1 MKMRSLLFLLLFGS
15 HWLHANALQDAINNA
30 PAGATIKLSKGVYRG
45 NITINKP
52 LTLLGKTSGVVIEGE
67 KHDSVITITASHV
80 RLENLTITNSGDQ
93 IITLDAAIVMKQVSH
108 CTITHCT
115 IQNSLYGIDM
125 NMVNDSN
132 ISYNSITSNGKEK
145 SMRGDALKIW
155 YSNRNSIIHNSITA
169 SRDITLVFS
178 NDTLFSD
185 NNITRGRH
193 GLAMERSKHT
203 VIQRNL
209 FRYNSTGIM
218 AMASRDTNITHNQIL
233 SCQGAAGIGMVIQG
247 GGKLHFAHNQISYNA
262 KAFYIDTKDHEEGM
276 RRWFTHNRVT
286 YNKEA
291 FHFHLT
297 IKNNTITHNSII
309 GNLDDIIK
317 DIEETKT
324 RKNKIEK
331 NYWDRYQGFDRD
343 ADNIGDTPHQVYQ
356 YADQLWHYNHKIKF
370 FYASPIMSLLNFLSN
385 LAPFIEPHLLL
396 EDTSP
401 LVEQRINLR

>member
-1 MKMRSLLFLLLFGS
+1 MKTYLSCFFFLILSPLFL
-15 HWLHANALQDAINNA
+15 WANSLQEAIDNA
-30 PAGATIKLSKGVYRG
+30 PVGATIKLSKGIYRG
-45 NITINKP
+45 NITISKP
-52 LTLLGKTSGVVIEGE
+52 LTLLGNTSGVVIEGE
-67 KHDSVITITASHV
+67 KRGSVITITASHV

-108 CTITHCT
+108 CTITQCR
-115 IQNSLYGIDM
+115 IKNSLYGIDM

-132 ISYNSITSNGKEK
+132 ITHNTITSNGKEK

-155 YSNRNSIIHNSITA
+155 YSNRNSITHNSITA

-178 NDTLFSD
+178 NDTLFLE
-185 NNITRGRH
+185 NNITYGRH

-203 VIQRNL
+203 LIQRNL

-218 AMASRDTNITHNQIL
+218 TMASEDTNITHNQIL

-247 GGKLHFAHNQISYNA
+247 GGRLRFEHNQISYNA
-262 KAFYIDTKDHEEGM
+262 KAFYIDTKDYEKGM
-276 RRWFTHNRVT
+276 RRIFRHNSITH
-286 YNKEA
+286 NKEA

-297 IKNNTITHNSII
+297 IKNNTIIHNTIT
-309 GNLDDIIK
+309 GNLDDVVK
-317 DIEETKT
+317 DIEGAKTKEN
-324 RKNKIEK
+324 RIEK

-343 ADNIGDTPHQVYQ
+343 GDNIGDTPHRIYQ

-396 EDTSP
+396 EDRKPIVNS
-401 LVEQRINLR
+401 EF